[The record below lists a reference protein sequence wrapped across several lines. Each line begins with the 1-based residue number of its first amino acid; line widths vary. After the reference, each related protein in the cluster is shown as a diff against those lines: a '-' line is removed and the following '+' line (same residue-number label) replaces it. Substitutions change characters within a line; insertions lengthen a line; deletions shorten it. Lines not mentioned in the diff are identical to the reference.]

1 MINSMFKCNK
11 ESMVKRFM
19 TLEMHFSAVFL
30 LTSEKK
36 IQNGGKIVL
45 ALLWIEICYLI
56 WPMLTVALHCVFTIS
71 TNCSKELAVN
81 KPIHSVKVDYDV
93 TSLDKVAGQE
103 LKV

>member
-1 MINSMFKCNK
+1 
-11 ESMVKRFM
+11 
-19 TLEMHFSAVFL
+19 
-30 LTSEKK
+30 
-36 IQNGGKIVL
+36 
-45 ALLWIEICYLI
+45 
-56 WPMLTVALHCVFTIS
+56 MLTVALHWVFTIS